1 MIMYLP
7 FLNTFLK
14 KQKYCFLFLSV
25 IALFL
30 SSCGGGG
37 SNSDQSPINANEDQ
51 NSGFN
56 SSSQDN
62 SSQNTALSTAAKTV
76 IIENRFGECNF
87 GECKFR

>member
-1 MIMYLP
+1 M
-7 FLNTFLK
+7 K
-14 KQKYCFLFLSV
+14 KQKYCFLFIS
-25 IALFL
+25 IFALFL

-62 SSQNTALSTAAKTV
+62 SPQDNSSQNTALATAAKTV
-76 IIENRFGECNF
+76 IVENRFGECNF